1 MRAYRLVQWLLRTA
15 TRVFFRRVEVVG
27 SGNIP
32 AAGEGGVIFCGNHPN
47 SLLDPV
53 LITAYC
59 GRIVHFAA
67 KDVLFRSRV
76 LRFFLNLMGAV
87 PIFRR
92 RDHGGAAVDNAA
104 SFAALHRVLGE
115 GRAIGIFPEGI
126 SHDASH
132 LAPLKT
138 GAARIALGARAEH
151 PGTPIYLVPTGLSYF
166 RRHRFRSSVLVQ
178 FGAPIEVTAAA
189 STSLRAGD
197 AGDDPE
203 RVRAITDELDRH
215 LRALTINAASWETL
229 WVLDAVRRLYQPEGI
244 TLGERVELARRFNT
258 VYPTIKDRPEVRQ
271 LYDRVRTYQI
281 RLSAAGLTDDLLR
294 RDFSVRETAW
304 RILGHLVL
312 LGGALPLAVIGA
324 PIHLPLLY
332 LFRLAGRY
340 LAPRKDVVATTKFVV
355 GLLGALAVYAGL
367 IVAAAVLLD
376 VFWAILVAILFP
388 LTGRAVLHVISR
400 VDALRHIFLT
410 SFRVLRLRREVGE
423 LRAERRALSAEVA
436 AAVERFRPAEM
447 EPMFADRGDV

>member
-1 MRAYRLVQWLLRTA
+1 
-15 TRVFFRRVEVVG
+15 
-27 SGNIP
+27 
-32 AAGEGGVIFCGNHPN
+32 
-47 SLLDPV
+47 
-53 LITAYC
+53 
-59 GRIVHFAA
+59 
-67 KDVLFRSRV
+67 
-76 LRFFLNLMGAV
+76 
-87 PIFRR
+87 
-92 RDHGGAAVDNAA
+92 
-104 SFAALHRVLGE
+104 
-115 GRAIGIFPEGI
+115 
-126 SHDASH
+126 
-132 LAPLKT
+132 
-138 GAARIALGARAEH
+138 
-151 PGTPIYLVPTGLSYF
+151 
-166 RRHRFRSSVLVQ
+166 
-178 FGAPIEVTAAA
+178 
-189 STSLRAGD
+189 
-197 AGDDPE
+197 
-203 RVRAITDELDRH
+203 
-215 LRALTINAASWETL
+215 
-229 WVLDAVRRLYQPEGI
+229 VLDAVRRLYQPEGI

-447 EPMFADRGDV
+447 EPMFAGRGDS